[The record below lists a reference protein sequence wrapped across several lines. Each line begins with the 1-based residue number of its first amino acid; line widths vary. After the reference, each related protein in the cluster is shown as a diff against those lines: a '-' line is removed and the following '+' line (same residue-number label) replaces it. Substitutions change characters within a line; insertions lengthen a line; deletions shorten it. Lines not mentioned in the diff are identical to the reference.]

1 MVEKT
6 DEEVSG
12 PAYDHSGGSKEVLQG
27 NGGVILVIQKTLL
40 ALTTSDSNGY
50 TLVFSIQLV
59 PSRIRYVI

>member
-40 ALTTSDSNGY
+40 ALTSDSNGY

>member
-27 NGGVILVIQKTLL
+27 NDGVILVIQKTLL
-40 ALTTSDSNGY
+40 ALTSDSNGY
-50 TLVFSIQLV
+50 TLVFSIQFV

>member
-1 MVEKT
+1 MVEKI

-27 NGGVILVIQKTLL
+27 NDGVILVIQKTLL
-40 ALTTSDSNGY
+40 ALTSDSNGY

-59 PSRIRYVI
+59 P

>member
-40 ALTTSDSNGY
+40 ALTSDSNGY

-59 PSRIRYVI
+59 P

>member
-27 NGGVILVIQKTLL
+27 NDGVILVIQKTLL
-40 ALTTSDSNGY
+40 ALTSDSNGY

-59 PSRIRYVI
+59 P

>member
-27 NGGVILVIQKTLL
+27 NDGVILVIQKTML
-40 ALTTSDSNGY
+40 ALTSDSNGY

>member
-27 NGGVILVIQKTLL
+27 NDGVILVIQKTLL
-40 ALTTSDSNGY
+40 ALTSDSNGY

>member
-6 DEEVSG
+6 DQEVSG

-27 NGGVILVIQKTLL
+27 NDGVILVIQKTLL
-40 ALTTSDSNGY
+40 ALTSDSNGY

>member
-40 ALTTSDSNGY
+40 ALTSDLNGY
-50 TLVFSIQLV
+50 TLVFSIQFV

>member
-27 NGGVILVIQKTLL
+27 NDGVILVIQKTML
-40 ALTTSDSNGY
+40 ALTSDSNGY
-50 TLVFSIQLV
+50 TLVFSIQFV

>member
-12 PAYDHSGGSKEVLQG
+12 PAYDHSGDSKEVLQG
-27 NGGVILVIQKTLL
+27 NSGVILVIQKTLL
-40 ALTTSDSNGY
+40 ALTSDSNGY